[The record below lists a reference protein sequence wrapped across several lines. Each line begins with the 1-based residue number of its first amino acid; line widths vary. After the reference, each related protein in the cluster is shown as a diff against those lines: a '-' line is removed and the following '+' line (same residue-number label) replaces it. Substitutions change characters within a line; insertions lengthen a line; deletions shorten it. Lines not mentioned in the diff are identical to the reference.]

1 MQQSEADFRQD
12 RPLNN
17 AKVNS
22 TLTRESASCGLGLG
36 KEGAKNLFL
45 GRVFGS

>member
-1 MQQSEADFRQD
+1 MQQSRSTSGRTAHLECKGKQH
-12 RPLNN
+12 LM
-17 AKVNS
+17 KESVN
-22 TLTRESASCGLGLG
+22 CGLNLG